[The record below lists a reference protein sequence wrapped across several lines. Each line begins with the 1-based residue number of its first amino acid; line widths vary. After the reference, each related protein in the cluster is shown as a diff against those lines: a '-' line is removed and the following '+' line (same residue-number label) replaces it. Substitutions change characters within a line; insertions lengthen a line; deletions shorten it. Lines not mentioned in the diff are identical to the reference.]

1 MRYRQTICVDIFVDN
16 MEEDEKKAF
25 ENTMKL
31 PNSFQVALSRLPH
44 GSNISLDNEN
54 EGKCA

>member
-16 MEEDEKKAF
+16 MEEEGRKAN
-25 ENTMKL
+25 ENVMKL
-31 PNSFQVALSRLPH
+31 PNSFQVELTRFPH

-54 EGKCA
+54 EGKGA